1 MTAECIMPRCS
12 HPVAGLNRADQP
24 TCHDHTSVVVSG
36 SWVVD
41 GPKEDAL

>member
-1 MTAECIMPRCS
+1 MTTCTFPSCTTPPSAT
-12 HPVAGLNRADQP
+12 NRADQP
-24 TCHDHTSVVVSG
+24 TCHDNTSVVVSG